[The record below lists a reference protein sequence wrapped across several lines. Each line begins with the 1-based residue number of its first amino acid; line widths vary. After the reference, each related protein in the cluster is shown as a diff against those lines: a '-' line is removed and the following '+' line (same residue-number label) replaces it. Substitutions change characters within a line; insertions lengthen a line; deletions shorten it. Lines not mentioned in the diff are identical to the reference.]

1 MSRRVRLLVH
11 SFVGVIVD
19 RRFLLPK
26 QLSFES
32 AAREALRR
40 GVDQVANAVRVTL
53 GPRGRSVVLDR
64 KFGAPTLT
72 SDGVTIAREIEL
84 ADPYENLGAQLIK
97 EVLTRTQDVAGDGTT
112 TATVIAQAIVHE
124 GLRHVAAGSNP
135 MALKRGIDRAVAAVV
150 EELKRNSQA
159 VQGRE
164 QVAQVATISARQ
176 DATVGQLL
184 AEAIEKVGREGVIT
198 VEEARGRETTL
209 EVVEGMQIDRGYL
222 SPYFITDT
230 ERMEVVLENAL
241 VLLYDK
247 RISSLEALL
256 PGLEAAVRSGRPLLV
271 IAEEVDGEALA
282 ALVVNKLRGN
292 LVSAAVKAPA
302 FGDRRQAILEDLAI
316 LTGGEL
322 ITESAGRRLES
333 VKPQDFGSVRRVV
346 IDKDTATLIGGGGDK
361 AAIQAR
367 AEEIRRR
374 IAETTSDYDRD
385 QLKERLAH
393 LAGGVAVIEVG
404 AVTEVEL
411 KERKARIEDAL
422 AATRAAVEEGV
433 VPGGGVALLRA
444 GSVLDGIALEG
455 DEAAGVAIVRRALA
469 EPTRRLVQNAG
480 EEGGMV
486 VEAILAAKGAVGWN
500 AVTGELEDL
509 VARGILDP
517 TKVVRVALAHAA
529 SIAGLLLTTE
539 ALVAEL
545 PAKESKPKGGPQ
557 PPHMH

>member
-1 MSRRVRLLVH
+1 
-11 SFVGVIVD
+11 
-19 RRFLLPK
+19 LPK

-32 AAREALRR
+32 AARDALRR

-97 EVLTRTQDVAGDGTT
+97 EVLTKTQDVAGDGTT
-112 TATVIAQAIVHE
+112 TATVIAQAIVHD
-124 GLRHVAAGSNP
+124 GLKHVAAGANP

-164 QVAQVATISARQ
+164 QVAQVATVAARQ
-176 DATVGQLL
+176 DGTVGQLL
-184 AEAIEKVGREGVIT
+184 AEAIERVGREGVIT
-198 VEEARGRETTL
+198 VEEARGRETKL

-241 VLLYDK
+241 VLLHDK

-256 PGLEAAVRSGRPLLV
+256 PALEAAVRLARPLLV
-271 IAEEVDGEALA
+271 IAEDVDGEALA
-282 ALVVNKLRGN
+282 ALVVNKLRGT

-302 FGDRRQAILEDLAI
+302 FGDRRQSILEDLAI
-316 LTGGEL
+316 LVGGEL
-322 ITESAGRRLES
+322 LTENAGRRLES
-333 VKPQDFGSVRRVV
+333 VKAQDFGSVRRVV
-346 IDKDTATLIGGGGDK
+346 IDKDSATLIGGGGEK
-361 AAIQAR
+361 AAIEAR
-367 AEEIRRR
+367 SAEIRRQ

-404 AVTEVEL
+404 AATEVEL

-444 GSVLDGIALEG
+444 GRALDAIVLEG
-455 DEAAGVAIVRRALA
+455 DEGAGVAIVRKALR
-469 EPTRRLVQNAG
+469 EPTRRLGLNAG

-486 VEAILAAKGAVGWN
+486 VERVLAAKGAVGWN

-539 ALVAEL
+539 ALVAEQ
-545 PAKESKPKGGPQ
+545 PAKTPPPKGGPQ

>member
-1 MSRRVRLLVH
+1 VRDIFDWREV
-11 SFVGVIVD
+11 V
-19 RRFLLPK
+19 PK

-84 ADPYENLGAQLIK
+84 ADPYENLGAALIK
-97 EVLTRTQDVAGDGTT
+97 EVLTKTQDVAGDGTT

-124 GLRHVAAGSNP
+124 GLRHVAAGANP

-150 EELKRNSQA
+150 EELQRRSQT

-164 QVAQVATISARQ
+164 QVAQVATIAARQ
-176 DATVGQLL
+176 DAAIGELL

-198 VEEARGRETTL
+198 VEEARGRETKL

-230 ERMEVVLENAL
+230 ERMEVVLENVL

-247 RISSLEALL
+247 RISSLEGLL
-256 PGLEAAVRSGRPLLV
+256 PGLEAAVRLGRPLIV

-292 LVSAAVKAPA
+292 LSAAAVKAPA
-302 FGDRRQAILEDLAI
+302 FGDRRQAILEDLAV

-322 ITESAGRRLES
+322 VTESAGRRLES
-333 VKPQDFGSVRRVV
+333 IGPSDFGTVRRVV
-346 IDKDTATLIGGGGDK
+346 IDKDTTTLIGGAGDK

-367 AEEIRRR
+367 AAEIRRQ
-374 IAETTSDYDRD
+374 IAESTSDYDRE
-385 QLKERLAH
+385 QLSKRLAH
-393 LAGGVAVIEVG
+393 LMGGVAVIEVG
-404 AVTEVEL
+404 AATEVEL

-444 GSVLDGIALEG
+444 GHVLAGLKLEG
-455 DEAAGVAIVRRALA
+455 DEASGVAIVRRALA
-469 EPTRRLVQNAG
+469 EPMRRLVQNAG
-480 EEGGMV
+480 EEGGMI
-486 VEAILAAKGAVGWN
+486 VEQVLAANGTMGWN
-500 AVTGELEDL
+500 VVTGELEDL

-545 PAKESKPKGGPQ
+545 PVKEEKPKGGPHS
-557 PPHMH
+557 PHMH

>member
-1 MSRRVRLLVH
+1 
-11 SFVGVIVD
+11 
-19 RRFLLPK
+19 LPK

-32 AAREALRR
+32 AARESLRR

-53 GPRGRSVVLDR
+53 GPRGRSVVLER

-84 ADPYENLGAQLIK
+84 ADPYENLGAQLVK
-97 EVLTRTQDVAGDGTT
+97 EVLTKTQDVAGDGTT
-112 TATVIAQAIVHE
+112 TATVIAQAIVHD
-124 GLRHVAAGSNP
+124 GLRHVAAGANP

-150 EELKRNSQA
+150 ADLGRRSQ
-159 VQGRE
+159 VVKGKE

-176 DATVGQLL
+176 DAAVGALL
-184 AEAIEKVGREGVIT
+184 AEAIDKVGREGVIT
-198 VEEARGRETTL
+198 VEEARGLETRL
-209 EVVEGMQIDRGYL
+209 SVVEGMQIDRGYL

-241 VLLYDK
+241 ILLHDK
-247 RISSLEALL
+247 RISSLDALL
-256 PGLEAAVRSGRPLLV
+256 PALEAAVHQGKPLLV

-302 FGDRRQAILEDLAI
+302 FGDRRQSVLEDLAI

-322 ITESAGRRLES
+322 LTESAGRKLES
-333 VKPQDFGSVRRVV
+333 IRPADFGTVRRVV
-346 IDKDTATLIGGGGDK
+346 IDKDTTTLIGGGGK
-361 AAIQAR
+361 KPAIEAR
-367 AEEIRRR
+367 AAEIRRQ
-374 IAETTSDYDRD
+374 IEETTSDYDRE
-385 QLKERLAH
+385 QLQKRLAH
-393 LAGGVAVIEVG
+393 LLGGVAVIEVG
-404 AVTEVEL
+404 AATEVEL

-444 GSVLDGIALEG
+444 SKALDALQAEG
-455 DEAAGVAIVRRALA
+455 DEASGIAIVRRALA
-469 EPTRRLVQNAG
+469 EPTRRLLLNAG
-480 EEGGMV
+480 EEGGIV
-486 VEAILAAKGAVGWN
+486 VQQILAADGAIGWN
-500 AVTGELEDL
+500 VVTGEMEDL
-509 VARGILDP
+509 AARGILDP

-545 PAKESKPKGGPQ
+545 PAKEEKKKGGPH

>member
-1 MSRRVRLLVH
+1 
-11 SFVGVIVD
+11 
-19 RRFLLPK
+19 
-26 QLSFES
+26 
-32 AAREALRR
+32 
-40 GVDQVANAVRVTL
+40 
-53 GPRGRSVVLDR
+53 GRSVVLDR

-97 EVLTRTQDVAGDGTT
+97 EVLTKTQDVAGDGTT
-112 TATVIAQAIVHE
+112 TATVIAQAIVHD
-124 GLRHVAAGSNP
+124 GLKHVAAGANP

-164 QVAQVATISARQ
+164 QVAQVATVAARQ
-176 DATVGQLL
+176 DGTVGQLL
-184 AEAIEKVGREGVIT
+184 AEAIERVGREGVIT
-198 VEEARGRETTL
+198 VEEARGRETKL

-241 VLLYDK
+241 VLLHDK

-256 PGLEAAVRSGRPLLV
+256 PALEAAVRLARPLLV
-271 IAEEVDGEALA
+271 IAEDVDGEALA
-282 ALVVNKLRGN
+282 ALVVNKLRGT

-302 FGDRRQAILEDLAI
+302 FGDRRQSILEDLAI
-316 LTGGEL
+316 LVGGEL
-322 ITESAGRRLES
+322 LTENAGRRLES
-333 VKPQDFGSVRRVV
+333 VKAQDFGSVRRVV
-346 IDKDTATLIGGGGDK
+346 IDKDSATLIGGGGEK
-361 AAIQAR
+361 AAIEAR
-367 AEEIRRR
+367 SAEIRRQ

-404 AVTEVEL
+404 AATEVEL

-444 GSVLDGIALEG
+444 GRALDAIVLEG
-455 DEAAGVAIVRRALA
+455 DEGAGVAIVRKALR
-469 EPTRRLVQNAG
+469 EPTRRLGLNAG

-486 VEAILAAKGAVGWN
+486 VERVLAAKGAVGWN

-539 ALVAEL
+539 ALVAEQ
-545 PAKESKPKGGPQ
+545 PAKTPPPKGGPQ

>member
-1 MSRRVRLLVH
+1 
-11 SFVGVIVD
+11 
-19 RRFLLPK
+19 LPK

-112 TATVIAQAIVHE
+112 TATVLAQAIVHE
-124 GLRHVAAGSNP
+124 GLRHVAAGANP

-150 EELKRNSQA
+150 ADLQRQSAA
-159 VQGRE
+159 VKGRE
-164 QVAQVATISARQ
+164 QVAQVATIAARQ
-176 DATVGQLL
+176 DAAVGELL

-198 VEEARGRETTL
+198 VEEARGRETKL

-241 VLLYDK
+241 VLLHDK
-247 RISSLEALL
+247 RISSLEGLL
-256 PGLEAAVRSGRPLLV
+256 PALEAAVRLGRPLVL

-292 LVSAAVKAPA
+292 LAAAAVKAPA
-302 FGDRRQAILEDLAI
+302 FGDRRQALLEDLAI

-322 ITESAGRRLES
+322 ITESAGRRLDS
-333 VKPQDFGSVRRVV
+333 IRPGDFGSVRRVV
-346 IDKDTATLIGGGGDK
+346 IDKDTTTLIGGGGQK
-361 AAIQAR
+361 PAIQAR
-367 AEEIRRR
+367 AAEIRRQ
-374 IAETTSDYDRD
+374 IEETTSDYDRD
-385 QLKERLAH
+385 QLKARLAH
-393 LAGGVAVIEVG
+393 LMGGVAVIEVG
-404 AVTEVEL
+404 AATEVEL

-444 GSVLDGIALEG
+444 VSALDGLAAEG

-469 EPTRRLVQNAG
+469 EPTRRLSRNAG
-480 EEGGMV
+480 EEGGMI
-486 VEAILAAKGAVGWN
+486 VERVLAAKGAVGWN
-500 AVTGELEDL
+500 AVSGELEDL
-509 VARGILDP
+509 VARGIIDP

-529 SIAGLLLTTE
+529 SIGSLLLTTE

-545 PAKESKPKGGPQ
+545 PVKEEKPKAGPH

>member
-1 MSRRVRLLVH
+1 M
-11 SFVGVIVD
+11 
-19 RRFLLPK
+19 PK

-32 AAREALRR
+32 AARDALRR

-53 GPRGRSVVLDR
+53 GPRGRSVVLER

-124 GLRHVAAGSNP
+124 GLRQVAAGSNP

-159 VQGRE
+159 VQGKQ

-176 DATVGQLL
+176 DAAVGELL
-184 AEAIEKVGREGVIT
+184 AEAMEQVGREGVIT
-198 VEEARGRETTL
+198 VEEARGRETKL

-241 VLLYDK
+241 VMLHDK

-256 PGLEAAVRSGRPLLV
+256 PALEAAVRLGRPLLV

-292 LVSAAVKAPA
+292 LQSAAIKAPA

-316 LTGGEL
+316 LLGGEL
-322 ITESAGRRLES
+322 LTESAGRRLDS
-333 VKPQDFGSVRRVV
+333 IRPQDFGSVRRVV
-346 IDKDTATLIGGGGDK
+346 IDKDSATLIGGGGDK

-367 AEEIRRR
+367 AGEIRRQ
-374 IAETTSDYDRD
+374 IEETTSDYDRD
-385 QLKERLAH
+385 QLKQRLAH

-404 AVTEVEL
+404 AATEVEL

-444 GSVLDGIALEG
+444 GRVLAALKLEG
-455 DEAAGVAIVRRALA
+455 DEAAGVAIVQRALS

-486 VEAILAAKGAVGWN
+486 VQQVLATQGSVGWN

-545 PAKESKPKGGPQ
+545 PAKGPKPKGGPQ